1 METFPLCIYLLNT
14 ETFPL
19 CIYLLNTETEKI
31 KLDETVL
38 LFLGSNEAEP
48 ALSVVL
54 HIVAINLISLLFR
67 EDTTPEIHIEK
78 RCFAYLR
85 HKL

>member
-1 METFPLCIYLLNT
+1 MNGIM

-54 HIVAINLISLLFR
+54 HIVAINFDIAPF
-67 EDTTPEIHIEK
+67 P
-78 RCFAYLR
+78 
-85 HKL
+85 